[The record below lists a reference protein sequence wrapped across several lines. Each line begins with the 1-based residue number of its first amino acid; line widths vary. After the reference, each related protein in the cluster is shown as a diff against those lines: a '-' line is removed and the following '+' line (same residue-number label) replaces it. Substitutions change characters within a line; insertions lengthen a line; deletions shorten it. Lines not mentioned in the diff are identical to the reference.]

1 MKGLSAL
8 ATVMCGFFVLASA
21 CGDGNKIKPVDVDL
35 SQPGTYQVA
44 STTRTLVDP
53 ERPTPPANTYPGAP
67 SRTIMVEVWY
77 PSVSGGID
85 TPMDL
90 SGAPY
95 PLVVLGHG
103 FFGSRTLSSFLTEHL
118 ASYGYVVAA
127 PDFPLSS
134 FGSPSG
140 PTAVDYLNQ
149 PGDISYILDS
159 MIDFSQETSNLF
171 SGGIDTESIGITGHS
186 MGGMT
191 TLLVTFDPELLDDR
205 VDAAVPLA
213 PLACPFTGEFFRN
226 RDVPV
231 LFIGG
236 SVDLFCPWDE
246 NLQGPYDRADSPK
259 YLLNIINGTHMG
271 FTNFDFPDSLAVETL
286 FSVEIE
292 QSEEEVLAWMNLLE
306 YLGDPVLCGDLT
318 GNPAE
323 REIETFPE
331 TVIDPDRQRELVNI
345 FTTAFFELHLKG
357 RDEFEYFFSSDY
369 TGDISD
375 INLESSP

>member
-1 MKGLSAL
+1 MKYFHVVIGLIGSCIIL
-8 ATVMCGFFVLASA
+8 GSA
-21 CGDGNKIKPVDVDL
+21 CADGKNIEPVDADL
-35 SQPGTYQVA
+35 SQPGIYRVA
-44 STTRTLVDP
+44 STTRTLVDTS
-53 ERPTPPANTYPGAP
+53 RPTPPANAYPGAS
-67 SRTIMVEVWY
+67 SRTIVIEVWY
-77 PSVSGGID
+77 PSSSAGIN

-103 FFGSRTLSSFLTEHL
+103 FFGSRSLSSFLTEHL

-159 MIDFSQETSNLF
+159 LVASSQDAGDLF
-171 SGGIDTESIGITGHS
+171 SGGIDSETVGITGHS

-191 TLLVTFDPELLDDR
+191 TLLVTFDPELRDDR

-213 PLACPFTGEFFRN
+213 PLACPFTEEFFRN

-236 SVDLFCPWDE
+236 SVDLFCPWEE

-259 YLLNIINGTHMG
+259 YILNIINGIHMG
-271 FTNFDFPDSLAVETL
+271 FTNFDFPDSLAIESL

-292 QSEEEVLAWMNLLE
+292 QSDEEILAWTSLLE
-306 YLGDPVLCGDLT
+306 RLGDPGLCGDLT

-323 REIETFPE
+323 QEIDAFPE
-331 TVIDPDRQRELVNI
+331 TVIAPDRQRELVNI
-345 FTTAFFELHLKG
+345 FTTAFFELHLRG
-357 RDEFEYFFSSDY
+357 RDEYQYFFSSDY
-369 TGDISD
+369 TGGIPDIDFDSR
-375 INLESSP
+375 P